1 MTKPIDLK
9 QIELVGLHG
18 MRINGQLAQMLFAGP
33 DAAILFAQRLLPTRD
48 SDVIEIVPVEI
59 VERRKSE
66 KDDPKDDRP
75 ESIRPFETERS
86 RARVARTASEKGSR
100 RDRRRCGSDVPN

>member
-1 MTKPIDLK
+1 MTKQIDLK

-48 SDVIEIVPVEI
+48 SDVIEIVPVVI

-66 KDDPKDDRP
+66 KDPKDDRP
-75 ESIRPFETERS
+75 TNS
-86 RARVARTASEKGSR
+86 A
-100 RDRRRCGSDVPN
+100 RRRKPQAIARLRPR

>member
-1 MTKPIDLK
+1 
-9 QIELVGLHG
+9 

-75 ESIRPFETERS
+75 TN
-86 RARVARTASEKGSR
+86 TA
-100 RDRRRCGSDVPN
+100 RRRKPQAIARLRPR